1 MKGRNEDKSL
11 TIRYKMFFRTTSKA
25 KSGSV
30 MFINADSY
38 DKAYKWLSMGL
49 TERIKPNE
57 PFKLVELKTLYNIN
71 PQNLLKIFSKNT

>member
-1 MKGRNEDKSL
+1 
-11 TIRYKMFFRTTSKA
+11 
-25 KSGSV
+25 

-49 TERIKPNE
+49 IERNKPNE

-71 PQNLLKIFSKNT
+71 PKSLLMCFDNNI

>member
-1 MKGRNEDKSL
+1 MKW
-11 TIRYKMFFRTTSKA
+11 
-25 KSGSV
+25 GSV

-49 TERIKPNE
+49 IERNKPNE

-71 PQNLLKIFSKNT
+71 PKSLLMCFDNNI